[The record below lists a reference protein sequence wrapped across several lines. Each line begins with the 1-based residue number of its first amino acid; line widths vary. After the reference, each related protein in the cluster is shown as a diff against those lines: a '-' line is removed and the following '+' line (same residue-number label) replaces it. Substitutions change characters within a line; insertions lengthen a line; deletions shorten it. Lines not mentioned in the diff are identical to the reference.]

1 MGASVAARFGRA
13 ASGLP
18 VRQVGAPS
26 SPDELSSSSGSA
38 GAAGS
43 VFRRGAAFVG
53 RSNVLEGGRELG
65 PGHRRLGGGERGGEA
80 ASGASAFSGH
90 AFVSAAVVPREASA
104 LEGFGPHEAV
114 GGADSE
120 STLGRFRRNLSMVTR
135 DVTHRDWSP
144 RRGHPPTACSQ
155 VGASD
160 LPIQSLAI
168 CQSA

>member
-26 SPDELSSSSGSA
+26 SPDELSS
-38 GAAGS
+38 
-43 VFRRGAAFVG
+43 
-53 RSNVLEGGRELG
+53 
-65 PGHRRLGGGERGGEA
+65 RLGGGERGGEA
-80 ASGASAFSGH
+80 ASGAPASGRV
-90 AFVSAAVVPREASA
+90 FVSAAVVPREASA

-135 DVTHRDWSP
+135 DVTLRDSSP
-144 RRGHPPTACSQ
+144 RRGHPPTASSQ
-155 VGASD
+155 LGASSRV
-160 LPIQSLAI
+160 PSPAI
-168 CQSA
+168 DNLR